1 MSTLIP
7 VGQIV
12 NVHGIK
18 GAVKIKP
25 YLNEPTLMASFGPM
39 TDKTGEKVFEIFESR
54 IHGDVI
60 IAFLKGIADRNT
72 AETLK
77 GTTLYVHKDMLPAG
91 DEDEFYYHDLI
102 GMDVVSNG
110 VLYGKVKS
118 VENYGAGDILEI
130 EKTNGKV
137 MSFAF
142 TDENFPKVDVSAK
155 TIDFIE
161 PGDINGDTDED

>member
-39 TDKTGEKVFEIFESR
+39 TDKTGEKVFEIFQSR

-60 IAFLKGIADRNT
+60 IAQLKGVTDRNT
-72 AETLK
+72 AEMLK
-77 GTTLYVHKDMLPAG
+77 GTTLYVQKSVLPAG

-102 GMDVVSNG
+102 GMDVVSNT

-130 EKTNGKV
+130 ETKDGKV
-137 MSFAF
+137 LSFAF
-142 TDENFPKVDVSAK
+142 TDENFPHVDLAAK
-155 TIDFIE
+155 TIEFIR
-161 PGDINGDTDED
+161 PLDINGDTDED

>member
-25 YLNEPTLMASFGPM
+25 YLNEPTLMASFGPL

-54 IHGDVI
+54 IHKDLI
-60 IAFLKGIADRNT
+60 IANLKGISDRNA
-72 AETLK
+72 AEALK
-77 GTTLYVHKDMLPAG
+77 GTTLYVHKDVLPQG
-91 DEDEFYYHDLI
+91 DDDEFYHHDLI
-102 GMDVVSNG
+102 GMDVLSNG
-110 VLYGKVKS
+110 AVYGKVKA

-137 MSFAF
+137 MAFAF
-142 TDENFPKVDVSAK
+142 TDENFPNVNVAAK

-161 PGDINGDTDED
+161 PSDINGDTDED